1 MLPKLVIYSENKV
14 FLCLLQEHQSLFEEK
29 INIGFAQSE
38 DSFLENVEDTDY
50 LLIDHSISLSSLE
63 SLPRKTKI
71 CLVGDRK
78 PVTKQIDIFLQT
90 PMRIGELLD
99 GLLNLQSGQNLISNA
114 PDKIYLAGG
123 IEFSARSLNCEDA
136 KGNSVVITEKEAQFL
151 LALYNSEDKTL
162 DRKSL
167 LQKVWEYADSAET
180 HTLETHVYRLRQKLN
195 RLEADDPIET
205 VENGYR
211 LRVV

>member
-1 MLPKLVIYSENKV
+1 MLPKLVIYSENKP
-14 FLCLLQEHQSLFEEK
+14 FSFLLQEHKSLFEEK
-29 INIGFAQSE
+29 VNVSFVQSE
-38 DSFLENVEDTDY
+38 DVFLENTEDIDY
-50 LLIDHSISLSSLE
+50 LLIDHSIPLSSLDTL
-63 SLPRKTKI
+63 SRKTKI
-71 CLVGDRK
+71 CLVGDRR
-78 PVTKQIDIFLQT
+78 PATKQIDMFFQT
-90 PMRIGELLD
+90 PLRMGELLD
-99 GLLNLQSGQNLISNA
+99 NLLNLQSGQNLISNA
-114 PDKIYLAGG
+114 PDKICLAGG
-123 IEFSARSLNCEDA
+123 IAFSARSLNCEDA

-195 RLEADDPIET
+195 TLDAEDSIET

-211 LRVV
+211 LKLA